1 MFYYKSVDENGNFV
15 SLESRNMKAS
25 TNEKFIEITEVEY
38 NSLLAVLEEK
48 WKEEQK
54 KLQEE
59 QEKWE
64 KENVTPEEFTKMVE
78 RVL

>member
-1 MFYYKSVDENGNFV
+1 MFYYKSIDENGNFV

-25 TNEKFIEITEVEY
+25 TNEKFIEITEAEY

-78 RVL
+78 GVL

>member
-1 MFYYKSVDENGNFV
+1 MFYYKSIDENGNFV

-25 TNEKFIEITEVEY
+25 TNEKFIEITEDEY
-38 NSLLAVLEEK
+38 NSLFAVLEEK

>member
-1 MFYYKSVDENGNFV
+1 MFYYKSIDENGNFV

-25 TNEKFIEITEVEY
+25 TNEKFIEITEAEY

-48 WKEEQK
+48 WKKEQE

-78 RVL
+78 GVL

>member
-1 MFYYKSVDENGNFV
+1 MFYYKSIDENGNFV

-59 QEKWE
+59 REKWE

>member
-1 MFYYKSVDENGNFV
+1 MFYYKSIDENGNFV

-25 TNEKFIEITEVEY
+25 TNEKFIEITEDEY

>member
-1 MFYYKSVDENGNFV
+1 MFYYKSIDENGNFV

-25 TNEKFIEITEVEY
+25 TNEKFIEITEAEY

-59 QEKWE
+59 QEKWK

>member
-1 MFYYKSVDENGNFV
+1 MFYYKSIDENGNFV

-25 TNEKFIEITEVEY
+25 TNEKFIEITEDEY

-64 KENVTPEEFTKMVE
+64 KENVTPEEFTNMVE

>member
-1 MFYYKSVDENGNFV
+1 MFYYKSIDENGNFV

-48 WKEEQK
+48 WKEEQR

-59 QEKWE
+59 REEWE

>member
-1 MFYYKSVDENGNFV
+1 MFYYKSIDENGNFV

-25 TNEKFIEITEVEY
+25 TNEKFIEITEAEY

>member
-1 MFYYKSVDENGNFV
+1 MFYYKSIDENGNFV

-25 TNEKFIEITEVEY
+25 TNEKFIEITEAEY

-59 QEKWE
+59 REKWE